1 MLVPGRLSLLS
12 GESLHDVF
20 YILHQLAGRS
30 LYSIG
35 QLERGAEFLR
45 FHLSSCSF
53 YRPDALSRGTIS
65 PGSYVG
71 SELGRKRP

>member
-1 MLVPGRLSLLS
+1 MLVPQRLSLLS
-12 GESLHDVF
+12 GENLHDVCH
-20 YILHQLAGRS
+20 ILHQLAGRS
-30 LYSIG
+30 LCSAG
-35 QLERGAEFLR
+35 QLERGVEILR
-45 FHLSSCSF
+45 FHLSSDSF